1 MTPVVIYA
9 RYSSHAQTELSI
21 EGQLRDCYA
30 FCEQH
35 DFQVVGEY
43 IDRAISG
50 RTDERPDF
58 QRMIFDAQKQAFRFV
73 VVWKLDRFARSRYDS
88 AFYKAKLKK
97 YGVKVMSVTENITDD
112 PEGIIL
118 EGMLESL
125 AEYYSANLSKHVK
138 RGLRESVLQKNVI
151 GSAPYGYRVKD
162 RKLILNDHTA
172 PIVQFI
178 FNQYDSGVGSK
189 AIANTLNARGE
200 RTITGRPF
208 TVNTINQILTRE
220 RYTGIYV
227 HEDTIVED
235 YCPVIIE
242 KDLFDRVQTRLAANK
257 RAPAAAK
264 AEEPYLLQGKLYC
277 GHCGA
282 AMVGESGRGKQGYTY
297 KYYSCRSRKKHHT
310 CDKRNERK
318 ETVEAAVVDQT
329 IKYILSEKKLHQI
342 ATRVMKE
349 FETDTTAQE
358 IEVLRRRRAALD
370 ESVANVVDTLA
381 VCPERSRQQL
391 VAKLDQLTGQ
401 QQEVDERIDQL
412 RHVIPIQMNEAAL
425 IAWIKQFCD
434 GDPEDPDFREHIID
448 TFIGR
453 VYIYDNS
460 MLIFYNIGDKC
471 VTSTTSADNCSDSVN
486 SEGFGF
492 DCARL
497 TFSGQIR
504 TPRLVSVRRD
514 GFAILFPK

>member
-9 RYSSHAQTELSI
+9 RYSSHSQTELSI
-21 EGQLRDCYA
+21 EGQLRDCHA

-35 DFQVVGEY
+35 DFQIVGEY

-50 RTDERPDF
+50 RTDERPAF
-58 QRMIFDAQKQAFRFV
+58 QRMIADAQQQSFRFV

-97 YGVKVMSVTENITDD
+97 CGVKLISATEAITDD

-118 EGMLESL
+118 EGLLEAM

-138 RGLRESVLQKNVI
+138 RGLRESVMQKNVI
-151 GSAPYGYRVKD
+151 GSAPYGYRLKD

-178 FNQYDSGVGSK
+178 FDQYDSGIGSK
-189 AIANTLNARGE
+189 AIADTLNARGE
-200 RTITGRPF
+200 RTTTGKPF
-208 TVNTINQILTRE
+208 TVSTINQILTRE

-227 HEDTIVED
+227 HGDTIVED
-235 YCPVIIE
+235 YCPIIIE
-242 KDLFDRVQTRLAANK
+242 KDLFDRVQRRIAANK

-264 AEEPYLLQGKLYC
+264 AAEPYLLQGKVYC

-282 AMVGESGRGKQGYTY
+282 AMVGESGYGRQGFNY
-297 KYYSCRSRKKHHT
+297 KYYSCRNRKKRHT
-310 CDKRNERK
+310 CLKQNEK
-318 ETVEAAVVDQT
+318 KDVLETNVVVKT
-329 IKYILSEKKLHQI
+329 VRYILNEKHLNQI
-342 ATRVMKE
+342 AVRVMKE

-358 IEVLRRRRAALD
+358 IEVLRRRRTALEEAA
-370 ESVANVVDTLA
+370 ANIVDTLT

-391 VAKLDQLTGQ
+391 VEKLDQLTGQ
-401 QQEVDERIDQL
+401 QQEIDERIDQL
-412 RHVIPIQMNEAAL
+412 RHVIPVQMNEAAL

-434 GDPEDPDFREHIID
+434 GDPEDPAFRERIID
-448 TFIGR
+448 TFINR
-453 VYIYDNS
+453 VYVDDNS
-460 MLIFYNIGDKC
+460 LIIIYNIGDKC
-471 VTSTTSADNCSDSVN
+471 VTSIKSTDNLSDSA
-486 SEGFGF
+486 SIEGFGF
-492 DCARL
+492 DCARQ

-504 TPRLVSVRRD
+504 TPRLVSVARD
-514 GFAILFPK
+514 GFAVLFPK